1 MNRAVSKGIYPLACL
16 LLGTLG
22 GLSPVLS
29 AEPLAQR
36 DSLSEGK
43 EHSAWRFTPHLSLQ
57 YDGHYSTIAEGNG
70 RGLSNTYLDL
80 GLTSRHLDL
89 GGRYERL
96 SKPMPGYEHAQGEGL
111 SHLYLRLRYA
121 GQELQ
126 IGDIY
131 EQFGSGLLLRL
142 YEDRTLGTD
151 NSLRGAKLR
160 LAPREGITLKLL
172 GGQQRNYFDRPA
184 LGFTQTRGYVYGA
197 DAEVSILKQFR
208 ALRDSESELVF
219 GTSYVLRSAPNQQTI
234 LRADDPRQQLRFP
247 RNVGA
252 WASRL
257 EYRRGPWELF
267 AEYALKGED
276 PNVTNGYTFGIGQA
290 LMLTA
295 SYSGSNWT
303 AFAGAR
309 RSEGFDFRSS
319 QHSNGLGMRL
329 NHLLPFTQVQSYV
342 MAGINPYSTQ
352 ASGEWAW
359 QGELNY
365 RLARGSRLGGRYGTH
380 IKLSASYIYALR
392 SVGDDTASLNLVGAD
407 SRKTSFW
414 GMGAKYFHDISL
426 EINRKFSQAY
436 SLNLL
441 YTHQYYDRGLLEGYG
456 GQIYSHTLVYDAK
469 HQLSRKLSL
478 RTELQGRRRVGRDTW
493 LYANAELGIAPGFAF
508 GLGYEWCPELKLN
521 YPYISAST
529 TWRTH
534 RIQLGVGKTSSGM
547 SCSGGVCR
555 YLPEMQGFFLSYSY
569 SL

>member
-1 MNRAVSKGIYPLACL
+1 MNTPTSKIIH
-16 LLGTLG
+16 TLG
-22 GLSPVLS
+22 YLVLGALGWLSPALS
-29 AEPLAQR
+29 AEPLARR
-36 DSLSEGK
+36 DSLSGSK

-57 YDGHYSTIAEGNG
+57 YDGHYSTLGEGNG
-70 RGLSNTYLDL
+70 RGLSNTYIDL
-80 GLTSRHLDL
+80 GLTSKYLDL
-89 GGRYERL
+89 GGRYEGL
-96 SKPMPGYEHAQGEGL
+96 SKPMPGYEHAQGKGI
-111 SHLYLRLRYA
+111 SNLYLRLRYR
-121 GQELQ
+121 GQELH

-142 YEDRTLGTD
+142 YEDRTLGID

-160 LAPREGITLKLL
+160 LSPHKSITLKLL
-172 GGQQRNYFDRPA
+172 GGQQRNNFDRPEFGLNA
-184 LGFTQTRGYVYGA
+184 ERGFVYGA
-197 DAEVSILKQFR
+197 DAEVSLLKLFPSL
-208 ALRDSESELVF
+208 ADGEAELTF
-219 GTSYVLRSAPNQQTI
+219 GSSYVLRSAESQQTI
-234 LRADDPRQQLRFP
+234 LRLDDPSQQLRFP

-252 WASRL
+252 WGSRL
-257 EYRRGPWELF
+257 EFRRGPWELF
-267 AEYALKGED
+267 AEYAMKGED

-309 RSEGFDFRSS
+309 RSEGFDFRST
-319 QHSNGLGMRL
+319 QHSSGLSMRL
-329 NHLLPFTQVQSYV
+329 NHLLPFTQVQSYA
-342 MAGINPYSTQ
+342 MAGINPYNTQ

-365 RLARGSRLGGRYGTH
+365 RLARGSKLGGRYGTH
-380 IKLSASYIYALR
+380 LRLSASYIYALR
-392 SVGDDTASLNLVGAD
+392 SLGDEVTSLNLVGAD

-426 EINRKFSQAY
+426 EISRKFSRAY

-441 YTHQYYDRGLLEGYG
+441 YTHQYYNRGLLEGYG

-478 RTELQGRRRVGRDTW
+478 RTELQGRRRVGMDTW
-493 LYANAELGIAPGFAF
+493 LYASAELGLAPGFAF
-508 GLGYEWCPELKLN
+508 SLSYEWCPELRLN
-521 YPYISAST
+521 YPYASVST
-529 TWRTH
+529 TWGTH
-534 RIQLGVGKTSSGM
+534 RILLGVGKTSSGM

-555 YLPEMQGFFLSYSY
+555 YMPEMQGFFLSYSY